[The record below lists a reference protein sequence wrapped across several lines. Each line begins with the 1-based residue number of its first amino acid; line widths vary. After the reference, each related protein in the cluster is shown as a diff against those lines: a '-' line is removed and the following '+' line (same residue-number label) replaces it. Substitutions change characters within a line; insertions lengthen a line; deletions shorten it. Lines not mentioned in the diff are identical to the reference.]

1 MTVMAAMAGREWPV
15 LNSKHIYK
23 RMISYIFREMTEMD
37 NLPWIEKYRPKSLED
52 ILSHQDI
59 IHTTSQFID
68 EDRLPHLLLYGPPGT
83 GKTSTILACCR
94 KMYGDNYKPMVI
106 HLNASDER
114 GIEVVR
120 QRIKDFANTLNFLQK
135 KQAKMVILDEAD
147 SMTEDAQLA
156 LREIIVNHSQ
166 NTRFCLICNNINRIT
181 TSLKSRLTRF
191 RFAPLSL
198 QDIREKVEHIIEME
212 KIRFTSEGI
221 MAIYHISQGDL
232 RRFLNLLQSTATT
245 HNIISKESVYLSAC
259 KPNPDTIKDLIQQL
273 LRLEFA
279 EGYRLINDYVN
290 GNGIAL
296 IDIIMEL
303 PEIIV
308 GFNLDSALMSRLLA
322 SISQL
327 EYNLSATSTDEL
339 YIAAF
344 VGCFFPLREV

>member
-1 MTVMAAMAGREWPV
+1 
-15 LNSKHIYK
+15 
-23 RMISYIFREMTEMD
+23 
-37 NLPWIEKYRPKSLED
+37 
-52 ILSHQDI
+52 
-59 IHTTSQFID
+59 
-68 EDRLPHLLLYGPPGT
+68 
-83 GKTSTILACCR
+83 
-94 KMYGDNYKPMVI
+94 
-106 HLNASDER
+106 
-114 GIEVVR
+114 
-120 QRIKDFANTLNFLQK
+120 
-135 KQAKMVILDEAD
+135 
-147 SMTEDAQLA
+147 
-156 LREIIVNHSQ
+156 
-166 NTRFCLICNNINRIT
+166 
-181 TSLKSRLTRF
+181 
-191 RFAPLSL
+191 
-198 QDIREKVEHIIEME
+198 
-212 KIRFTSEGI
+212 

-308 GFNLDSALMSRLLA
+308 GFNLDSTLMSRLLA